1 MTEHARTDGPLAD
14 VIAEARRLLG
24 AAAREQVTIR
34 LLGGVAIALLAHDPI
49 PERLRR
55 SYGDI
60 DLVARR
66 EDTPRTRALLERLGY
81 TANRRFNNLHGARRL
96 LYYDEANGRQLDV
109 FVGAFRMCHEL
120 ELAGRLELA
129 PETLTPADL
138 LLTKLQVVEIN
149 RKDLVD
155 AITLLHACPVV
166 ERMRAGAAELDLER
180 LSDVAGRDWGWYTTL
195 TDNLGRIPSAVAETL
210 DGADAALVLQRAET
224 IHAALDQA
232 PKSLAW
238 KVRAGVGRRVRWYEL
253 PEEMEQ

>member
-1 MTEHARTDGPLAD
+1 MDW
-14 VIAEARRLLG
+14 
-24 AAAREQVTIR
+24 
-34 LLGGVAIALLAHDPI
+34 VA
-49 PERLRR
+49 
-55 SYGDI
+55 G
-60 DLVARR
+60 R

-81 TANRRFNNLHGARRL
+81 SANRRFNNLQRARRL

-138 LLTKLQVVEIN
+138 LLSKLQVVEIN

-180 LSDVAGRDWGWYTTL
+180 LSDVAGRGWGRYTPPPAHMRRRARP
-195 TDNLGRIPSAVAETL
+195 GR
-210 DGADAALVLQRAET
+210 GAACASGGA
-224 IHAALDQA
+224 
-232 PKSLAW
+232 
-238 KVRAGVGRRVRWYEL
+238 RR
-253 PEEMEQ
+253 P

>member
-1 MTEHARTDGPLAD
+1 MDW
-14 VIAEARRLLG
+14 
-24 AAAREQVTIR
+24 
-34 LLGGVAIALLAHDPI
+34 VA
-49 PERLRR
+49 
-55 SYGDI
+55 G
-60 DLVARR
+60 R

-81 TANRRFNNLHGARRL
+81 SANRRFNNLQRARRL

-138 LLTKLQVVEIN
+138 LLSKLQVVEIN

-180 LSDVAGRDWGWYTTL
+180 LSDVAGGGWGWVTTL
-195 TDNLGRIPSAVAETL
+195 TAQLGGSPPAGGEGRERRGAGLWAQPSERRYP
-210 DGADAALVLQRAET
+210 GPR
-224 IHAALDQA
+224 HAARGM
-232 PKSLAW
+232 S
-238 KVRAGVGRRVRWYEL
+238 
-253 PEEMEQ
+253 